1 MGCHALLQG
10 IFLIQ
15 GSNQSLL
22 RFLYRRWILYRLS
35 HQGSPDHRTLTF
47 NLQDWKLQNV
57 NKSLKKGAKQLGTT
71 RGSYR
76 MTMWEDLE
84 GMIWLEKGGEM
95 KLHLFSI

>member
-1 MGCHALLQG
+1 MGCNVLLQG
-10 IFLIQ
+10 IFPTQ

-22 RFLYRRWILYRLS
+22 WFLYHRWILYCLS

-57 NKSLKKGAKQLGTT
+57 KKLLRKSAKQLGTT
-71 RGSYR
+71 RGSPR

-84 GMIWLEKGGEM
+84 GMIWLEKGG
-95 KLHLFSI
+95 K